1 MRDHRQADHNMDI
14 MNPVLFEAGS
24 KPPGGGYA
32 HGVRDAVPVVM
43 GYLAIGL
50 AFGVVAK
57 TAGVTVIEV
66 AFMSLI
72 LYAGSAQF
80 VMVGLIAAG
89 VPASAIIV
97 TIFLVNVRHLLY
109 SAAISPHVRHLR
121 PWQNV
126 LIGSELTDETFAVA
140 SSRLGQG
147 GRAGAGWFL
156 GINNVSHATWIVST
170 TMGAVLGSAITDI
183 RTLGFD
189 FALAAMF
196 AALLILQIESR
207 PTWMPAVTA
216 AAVGGGVVLCASLV
230 VPPSWAIIA
239 ATLMAATVGM
249 VLEESVA

>member
-1 MRDHRQADHNMDI
+1 MGDNRQADHH
-14 MNPVLFEAGS
+14 MNIPDTDLPEADS
-24 KPPGGGYA
+24 TPPGRGYA
-32 HGVRDAVPVVM
+32 DGIRDAVPVIM

-57 TAGVTVIEV
+57 TAGITVIEV
-66 AFMSLI
+66 AVMSMI

-89 VPASAIIV
+89 VPASAVIV

-109 SAAISPHVRHLR
+109 SAAVSPYVRHLR
-121 PWQNV
+121 PWQNA
-126 LIGSELTDETFAVA
+126 LIGAELTDETFAVA

-170 TMGAVLGSAITDI
+170 TIGAVLGSAITDI
-183 RTLGFD
+183 RALGFD

-196 AALLILQIESR
+196 AALLILQIVNR
-207 PTWMPAVTA
+207 PAWMPAVTA
-216 AAVGGGVVLCASLV
+216 AAVGGGVALCASLV

-239 ATLMAATVGM
+239 ATLVAATVGM
-249 VLEESVA
+249 VLEEREA